1 MLIYDAL
8 LFKSETHF
16 VPHRESVQCT
26 CFYMVL
32 TSSPPPPPTSWEV
45 YSQVLA
51 PRLKASI
58 IKLGLSILSASAIT
72 LQCKCK

>member
-32 TSSPPPPPTSWEV
+32 TSSPPLPTSWEV

-58 IKLGLSILSASAIT
+58 IKLGLSILSASVIT

>member
-16 VPHRESVQCT
+16 VSHWESVQCT

-32 TSSPPPPPTSWEV
+32 TPILPLPTSA
-45 YSQVLA
+45 QVGKFA
-51 PRLKASI
+51 PRFWHLGWRKA
-58 IKLGLSILSASAIT
+58 LLN
-72 LQCKCK
+72 